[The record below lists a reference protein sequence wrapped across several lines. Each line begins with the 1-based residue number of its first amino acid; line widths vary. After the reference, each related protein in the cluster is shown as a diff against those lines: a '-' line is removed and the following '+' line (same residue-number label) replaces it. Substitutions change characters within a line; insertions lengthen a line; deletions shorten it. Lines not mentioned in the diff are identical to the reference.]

1 MLGMMLSR
9 ARKMTVTG
17 WTKGAGNPDQTKPI
31 QPLQK
36 MNPSIKKKILKPSGG
51 LLTRKKLMTDVT
63 VIYN

>member
-36 MNPSIKKKILKPSGG
+36 MNPSIKKKNSEAFRR
-51 LLTRKKLMTDVT
+51 TAYKKEIDD
-63 VIYN
+63 